1 MNPLLSLLALC
12 GFWTHTARWLRL
24 DAAPALLLAV
34 AAMLAVLYTGGLL
47 GVLDATV
54 WGLRGL
60 GLVAGVLAV
69 TAWWRQPERSLPSP
83 AVVVPIVLVLAFWAL
98 HHDASYFYYDEF
110 GHWGIYLRDMLAA
123 GEFWGAETNARHPQY
138 VPGGPLWQYFF
149 VQGASTVRP
158 DGLAYLA
165 QFVLLISP
173 LSLLWHRLGWPDW
186 PWVLG
191 LLVVLMLGLAAFTPG
206 ITSLYVD
213 HLLSAWFV
221 GALLLHWHLAG
232 GPRRRLALLA
242 LPLLVLGLLKSVGL
256 PLAVAAVGMM
266 AIQELFSGQ
275 PAEPGPVRPWIR
287 RFGLLTA
294 ASVLVLLPTVVAVL
308 AWHGQRD
315 ALGVRSSSGS
325 VAEIVT
331 RAPALPTADREA
343 LVAEIDRRYGE
354 VLLHQQLGKEA
365 QSWNYNSFT
374 YALRPLFTDSHRL
387 SYVGL
392 CVVVALLWLVAVIV
406 VVPPALRKRALWLGL
421 GLAVVSSGF
430 AVMLWVT
437 YRGGGEYSLL
447 LSSVLRYLHTLALPL
462 FLLVFVLLT
471 PGFARARMSQPVASP
486 AAAALFASALAL
498 YAFNE
503 PPYLR
508 PLFVSRD
515 YLPLRAQ
522 TDAVTAQLRALA
534 GDGKIWVFLPN
545 DSPNEF
551 MGRFLQ
557 FQLSPVPASIERSPE
572 FWSASGDQI
581 ASALGGYA
589 VLWFPVGGFVIAGA
603 EPLLGTD
610 APAGVYLRGPE
621 GGFELQAAAEE

>member
-1 MNPLLSLLALC
+1 MTPLLSLLALS
-12 GFWTHTARWLRL
+12 GLWMQSARLLRL
-24 DAAPALLLAV
+24 EAAPALLVAV
-34 AAMLAVLYTGGLL
+34 AASLLILYVGGLL
-47 GVLDATV
+47 GWLDAVV

-60 GLVAGVLAV
+60 GSVAAVLAL
-69 TAWWRQPERSLPSP
+69 TAWWRQTERPLPGP
-83 AVVVPIVLVLAFWAL
+83 AVVVPIVLVLGFWGL

-149 VQGASTVRP
+149 VQGAPTVRP
-158 DGLAYLA
+158 DAVAYLA
-165 QFVLLISP
+165 QFILLIAP
-173 LSLLWHRLGWPDW
+173 LTLLWHRLAWSEW

-191 LLVVLMLGLAAFTPG
+191 LLGVLMLGLAAFTPG

-213 HLLSAWFV
+213 QVLSAWFV

-232 GPRRRLALLA
+232 SPRRRLALLA

-256 PLAVAAVGMM
+256 PLAFAAVGVM

-275 PAEPGPVRPWIR
+275 SGESGQVRPWIR
-287 RFGLLTA
+287 RVGLLTA
-294 ASVLVLLPTVVAVL
+294 ASVLVLLPAIVAVL
-308 AWHGQRD
+308 VWHGQRD
-315 ALGVRSSSGS
+315 AMGIRSSSVS
-325 VAEIVT
+325 VADIVT
-331 RAPALPTADREA
+331 RTPAAPSADREP
-343 LVAEIDRRYGE
+343 LVAEIDRRYRE

-374 YALRPLFTDSHRL
+374 YALMPLYKDSHRL

-392 CVVVALLWLVAVIV
+392 CVAVAVLWLVAVAV
-406 VVPPALRKRALWLGL
+406 AVPHALRRRGLLLGL
-421 GLAVVSSGF
+421 GLAVVASGY
-430 AVMLWVT
+430 AGMLWFT
-437 YRGGGEYSLL
+437 YRGGSEYSLQ

-471 PGFARARMSQPVASP
+471 PGFARSRVSQSAASP

-508 PLFVSRD
+508 PLFVSHD
-515 YLPLRAQ
+515 YLPLRTQ
-522 TDAVTAQLRALA
+522 TDEVTAQLRALA
-534 GDGKIWVFLPN
+534 GDGKVWVFLPN
-545 DSPNEF
+545 DTPNEF

-557 FQLSPVPASIERSPE
+557 FQLSPVPTRIERSPD
-572 FWSASGDQI
+572 FWSASSEEI

-610 APAGVYLRGPE
+610 APAGIYRRGLE
-621 GGFELQAAAEE
+621 GRFEPQTAAKE